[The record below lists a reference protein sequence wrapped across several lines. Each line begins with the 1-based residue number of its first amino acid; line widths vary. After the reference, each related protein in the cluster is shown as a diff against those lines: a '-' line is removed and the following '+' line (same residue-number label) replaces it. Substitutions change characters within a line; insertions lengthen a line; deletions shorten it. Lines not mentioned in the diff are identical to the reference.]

1 MTSTDKAIVSIVVL
15 AATLLL
21 GLYAVDKWHAQAMER
36 IENAKNVRAFALQVE
51 YEKAKADQARYRA
64 IELGY
69 LCAFTDEYGVVYE
82 SDNCKS
88 VK

>member
-1 MTSTDKAIVSIVVL
+1 MNSSDKAIVSVVVL
-15 AATLLL
+15 AAALLL
-21 GLYAVDKWHAQAMER
+21 GLYAVDKWHTQSMER
-36 IENAKNVRAFALQVE
+36 IENAKNVRAFTLQVE
-51 YEKAKADQARYRA
+51 YEKAKAEQARYRA
-64 IELGY
+64 LELGH